1 MEAMQII
8 MKNLPT
14 LKSMKQQEIQQLLS
28 HCNDELSSIPDPGD
42 NTPG

>member
-1 MEAMQII
+1 VMQVI

-14 LKSMKQQEIQQLLS
+14 LRKMREQEIQQLLS
-28 HCNDELSSIPDPGD
+28 KCNDDLRSTPDTGE